1 MTTPFISEVCFGCQ
15 TSGLYGDFVEV
26 VFPANYVGDALTV
39 SYELTTSNRTLTST
53 LRPAAASTCVVVLAR
68 TVTQARQNLIACA
81 QCDFAGSESR
91 KLFLLSPAG
100 AVLDVLATNANQS
113 NSMQITVFRNSRSSP
128 AAFGTAATP
137 FLDSSNREFPCGL
150 TSTTSMTTTSSSS
163 GRSPTTTS
171 TSSLVSS
178 SSSSTSSSTLT
189 TTPVISGST
198 AFTTTTSTIAVAPTT
213 PSSSSGGSFFT
224 PSNAAPVQAPFPLI
238 PVAAGAAGGGLVLIV
253 LIVLLVCCLMRRKK
267 NEDLIY
273 SERGGVGSSSIA
285 MVEQSSATRAG
296 VTDGVYKGEL
306 PQNRSSTTDGD
317 GDDDDAPEQPY
328 GFIPKRSVKK

>member
-1 MTTPFISEVCFGCQ
+1 MSTPFISEVCFGCQ
-15 TSGLYGDFVEV
+15 ASGVYGDFVEV
-26 VFPANYVGDALTV
+26 VFPANYTGDALTV

-68 TVTQARQNLIACA
+68 TVSQTRPNLIACT

-100 AVLDVLATNANQS
+100 VVLDVLATNANQS
-113 NSMQITVFRNSRSSP
+113 NSTQITVFRNTRLSP

-137 FLDSSNREFPCGL
+137 FLDGMSREFPCGL
-150 TSTTSMTTTSSSS
+150 TSSTTTSSSS
-163 GRSPTTTS
+163 SVVSSSTTS
-171 TSSLVSS
+171 TLTTSRISSL
-178 SSSSTSSSTLT
+178 SSSTS
-189 TTPVISGST
+189 TTPVISSEST
-198 AFTTTTSTIAVAPTT
+198 TISTTTTSTIAIAPTT
-213 PSSSSGGSFFT
+213 PSSSSGGGVFFT

-285 MVEQSSATRAG
+285 MVEQSSAARAG

-306 PQNRSSTTDGD
+306 PQNRSSTALGD